1 MFSARPRYPARVATP
16 FWGVRERRAVA
27 TVEEH
32 AQPLGDGIIIVED
45 SPVGPPQGADT
56 GSVDSGV
63 PVFAAVRE
71 VVRRQSEATPRSAFA
86 RFFGVDPVARASARW
101 YRAAIAELRIAE
113 ALAGLGDDWL
123 VVSSVPIS
131 RERPRLEY
139 LLVGPPGLIAVS
151 MAYPVGQRVWVGERT
166 FLVEDQLRS
175 TIPDAEADARL
186 VAELVGAS
194 AGTPA
199 PVTPAIVVVEPADLE
214 IRAHPRAAEA
224 IHSSDFS
231 RWLRDLPRL
240 LAPSSVRLFAAA
252 AADPATWP
260 LGVEPPTAL
269 PSLLGEFET
278 LRRAVVRAR
287 RRRLSW
293 VVVGIALSYGLLFV
307 RFGGLSAFGVHL
319 AFPADFPL

>member
-1 MFSARPRYPARVATP
+1 ME
-16 FWGVRERRAVA
+16 ER
-27 TVEEH
+27 

-45 SPVGPPQGADT
+45 SAVGSPDGAVT
-56 GSVDSGV
+56 GSVDSTV
-63 PVFAAVRE
+63 PVLAAVRE
-71 VVRRQSEATPRSAFA
+71 MMRRQSEATPLSPFA
-86 RFFGVDPVARASARW
+86 RFFGIDPVPRASSRW
-101 YRAAIAELRIAE
+101 FRAAIAELRIAE
-113 ALAGLGDDWL
+113 ALAELGDDWL

-131 RERPRLEY
+131 TERPRLEY

-151 MAYPVGQRVWVGERT
+151 MAYSVGQHVWVGERT
-166 FLVEDQLRS
+166 FLVEDELRPIIQDS
-175 TIPDAEADARL
+175 EADARL
-186 VAELVGAS
+186 VGELVAAS
-194 AGTPA
+194 AGTAA
-199 PVTPAIVVVEPADLE
+199 PVTPAIVVVEPAALE

-240 LAPSSVRLFAAA
+240 LAPSSVRRLAAA

-260 LGVEPPTAL
+260 LGVDAPAAL

-278 LRRAVVRAR
+278 LRREVARAR

-307 RFGGLSAFGVHL
+307 RFGGLAAFGVQL

>member
-1 MFSARPRYPARVATP
+1 ME
-16 FWGVRERRAVA
+16 ER
-27 TVEEH
+27 
-32 AQPLGDGIIIVED
+32 AQRLGDGITIVED
-45 SPVGPPQGADT
+45 SAVGQPNEAVA
-56 GSVDSGV
+56 GSVV
-63 PVFAAVRE
+63 PAVPASVAVRE
-71 VVRRQSEATPRSAFA
+71 VMRRQAEATPLSAFS
-86 RFFGVDPVARASARW
+86 RFFGVDPVPRASTRW
-101 YRAAIAELRIAE
+101 FRAAVAELRIAE
-113 ALAGLGDDWL
+113 ALTALGDDWL
-123 VVSSVPIS
+123 VVSAVPIS
-131 RERPRLEY
+131 RERPRLDY

-166 FLVEDQLRS
+166 FLVEDELRP
-175 TIPDAEADARL
+175 TVQDAETDARL
-186 VAELVGAS
+186 VAELVAAS
-194 AGTPA
+194 TGTPA

-240 LAPSSVRLFAAA
+240 LAPSSVRRLAAA

-260 LGVEPPTAL
+260 LGVEAPTPL
-269 PSLLGEFET
+269 PSLLGEFEA
-278 LRRAVVRAR
+278 LRRADARAR

-319 AFPADFPL
+319 ALPAGFPL

>member
-1 MFSARPRYPARVATP
+1 MK
-16 FWGVRERRAVA
+16 ER
-27 TVEEH
+27 

-45 SPVGPPQGADT
+45 STGHRSHGAEA
-56 GSVDSGV
+56 GSVDSGS
-63 PVFAAVRE
+63 PVFVAMRE
-71 VVRRQSEATPRSAFA
+71 VVRRQSEAPQLSRFG
-86 RFFGVDPVARASARW
+86 RFFGIDPVAKASAPW

-113 ALAGLGDDWL
+113 ALADLGDDWL

-139 LLVGPPGLIAVS
+139 LLVGPPGLIAVT

-166 FLVEDQLRS
+166 FLVEDQLHS
-175 TIPDAEADARL
+175 TIPDAETDARF

-194 AGTPA
+194 VGAAA
-199 PVTPAIVVVEPADLE
+199 PVTPAIVVVEPAELE

-240 LAPSSVRLFAAA
+240 LAPSSVRLLASA

-260 LGVEPPTAL
+260 LGVEASTAL
-269 PSLLGEFET
+269 PSLLGEFDA
-278 LRRAVVRAR
+278 LRLAVARAW

-307 RFGGLSAFGVHL
+307 RFGGLSVFGVHL